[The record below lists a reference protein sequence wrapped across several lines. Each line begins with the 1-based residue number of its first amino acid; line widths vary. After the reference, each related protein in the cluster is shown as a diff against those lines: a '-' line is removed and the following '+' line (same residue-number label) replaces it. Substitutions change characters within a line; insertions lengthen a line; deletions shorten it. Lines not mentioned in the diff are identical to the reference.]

1 MLALQRAIFSYQ
13 TLFRI
18 AQNWAVSIFNRSWQ
32 SQGYSTTR
40 HLHTPLHKPMD
51 LSDLASVMKIVLAPK
66 AVRLHWPV
74 LLLEVS

>member
-18 AQNWAVSIFNRSWQ
+18 AQNWPFIYLTDLGKARATLQ
-32 SQGYSTTR
+32 R
-40 HLHTPLHKPMD
+40 HLHTLLHEPMD
-51 LSDLASVMKIVLAPK
+51 SSDLASVMKIVLAPK

>member
-1 MLALQRAIFSYQ
+1 MLALQRAIFPYQ

-32 SQGYSTTR
+32 SQGCSTTPSS
-40 HLHTPLHKPMD
+40 HTIAQLMGF
-51 LSDLASVMKIVLAPK
+51 SDLASVMQIVLVPK
-66 AVRLHWPV
+66 AVTLHWLE